1 MTSTTGLSNDL
12 ISQFVKATNDTKKE
26 KTEKTVYGKIVDDNG
41 SLKVRLDGA
50 DEKVL
55 TPIITTSN
63 VKAGDRVIVLIKN
76 HSATVIGNTSSPST
90 TVSDVEGI
98 NNKITEFETAIG
110 GKVDTGDLNAQSARI
125 DSLNSQV
132 VIIQKDLFA
141 VQGNIETLQA
151 DTSEVKEK
159 LAANSAD
166 IETLKTTKLD
176 VSVAATTYATITNL
190 EAANATISNLQ
201 SDYSN
206 FKTLINNKIT
216 VNRVYSS
223 AANMVVT
230 ANGIFGRSTASSERY
245 ENSIV
250 EADISELSGLYDL
263 PVKRFKYNDDYI
275 SSDDESH
282 GKDLYGFTV
291 EDLENILPCAVQH
304 ITGEDGAKLPET
316 WNSNIIVPSLLKLIQ
331 DLNTRLKVLE
341 GKE

>member
-1 MTSTTGLSNDL
+1 MGLSNDL

-98 NNKITEFETAIG
+98 NDKITEFETAIG

-176 VSVAATTYATITNL
+176 ISVAATTYATITNL

-206 FKTLINNKIT
+206 FKTLVNDKIT

-275 SSDDESH
+275 SSDDELH

-316 WNSNIIVPSLLKLIQ
+316 WNSNIIVPALLKLIQ

-341 GKE
+341 GKG

>member
-1 MTSTTGLSNDL
+1 MGLSNDL

-41 SLKVRLDGA
+41 TLKVRLDGA

-176 VSVAATTYATITNL
+176 ISVAATTYATITNL

-206 FKTLINNKIT
+206 FKTLVNNKIT

-230 ANGIFGRSTASSERY
+230 ANGIFGRSTSSSERY

-275 SSDDESH
+275 SSDDELH

-304 ITGEDGAKLPET
+304 ITGKDGAKLPET
-316 WNSNIIVPSLLKLIQ
+316 WNSNIIVPALLKLIQ

-341 GKE
+341 GKG

>member
-1 MTSTTGLSNDL
+1 MSLSNDL

-41 SLKVRLDGA
+41 TLKVRLDGA

-63 VKAGDRVIVLIKN
+63 VKTGDRVIVLIKN

-141 VQGNIETLQA
+141 VQGNVETLQA

-176 VSVAATTYATITNL
+176 ISVAATTYATITNL
-190 EAANATISNLQ
+190 ESANATISNLQ

-206 FKTLINNKIT
+206 FKTLVNNKIT

-230 ANGIFGRSTASSERY
+230 ADGIFGRSTSSSERY

-275 SSDDESH
+275 SSDDELH

-316 WNSNIIVPSLLKLIQ
+316 WNSNIIVPALLKLIQ

-341 GKE
+341 GKG

>member
-1 MTSTTGLSNDL
+1 MGLSNDL

-26 KTEKTVYGKIVDDNG
+26 KTEKTVYGEIKVQNG
-41 SLKVRLDGA
+41 TNYVKLDGS
-50 DEKVL
+50 DLL
-55 TPIITTSN
+55 TPITTTSN

-176 VSVAATTYATITNL
+176 ISVAATTYATITNL

-206 FKTLINNKIT
+206 FKTLVNNKIT
-216 VNRVYSS
+216 VNRMYSS

-275 SSDDESH
+275 SADDELH

-304 ITGEDGAKLPET
+304 ITGEDGVKLPET

-341 GKE
+341 GKG

>member
-1 MTSTTGLSNDL
+1 MGLSNDL

-41 SLKVRLDGA
+41 TLKVRLDGA

-176 VSVAATTYATITNL
+176 ISVAATTYATITNL

-201 SDYSN
+201 SDYGD
-206 FKTLINNKIT
+206 FKTLVNNKIT
-216 VNRVYSS
+216 VNRMYSS

-230 ANGIFGRSTASSERY
+230 ANGIFGRSTSSSERY

-275 SSDDESH
+275 SSDDELH

-291 EDLENILPCAVQH
+291 EDLENILPCAVHH
-304 ITGEDGAKLPET
+304 ITGEDGVKLPET
-316 WNSNIIVPSLLKLIQ
+316 WNSNIIVPALLKLIQ

-341 GKE
+341 GRG

>member
-1 MTSTTGLSNDL
+1 MGLSNDL

-41 SLKVRLDGA
+41 TLKVRLDGA

-176 VSVAATTYATITNL
+176 ISVAATTYATITNL

-206 FKTLINNKIT
+206 FKTLVNNKIT
-216 VNRVYSS
+216 VNRMYSS

-275 SSDDESH
+275 SSDDELH

-341 GKE
+341 GKG

>member
-1 MTSTTGLSNDL
+1 MGLSNDL

-41 SLKVRLDGA
+41 TLKVRLDGA

-176 VSVAATTYATITNL
+176 ISVAATTYATITNL

-206 FKTLINNKIT
+206 FKTLVNNKIT

-230 ANGIFGRSTASSERY
+230 ANGIFGRSTSSSERY

-275 SSDDESH
+275 SSDDELH

-291 EDLENILPCAVQH
+291 EDLENILPCAVQR
-304 ITGEDGAKLPET
+304 ITGEDGGKLPET
-316 WNSNIIVPSLLKLIQ
+316 WNSNIIIPALLKLIQ

>member
-1 MTSTTGLSNDL
+1 MGLSNDL

-41 SLKVRLDGA
+41 TLKVRLDGA

-176 VSVAATTYATITNL
+176 ISVAATTYATITNL

-206 FKTLINNKIT
+206 FKTLVNNKIT

-230 ANGIFGRSTASSERY
+230 ANGIFGRSTSSSERY

-275 SSDDESH
+275 SSDDELH

-304 ITGEDGAKLPET
+304 ITGKDGAKLPET
-316 WNSNIIVPSLLKLIQ
+316 WNSNIIVPALLKLIQ

>member
-1 MTSTTGLSNDL
+1 MGLSNDL

-41 SLKVRLDGA
+41 TLKVRLDGA

-176 VSVAATTYATITNL
+176 ISVAATTYATITNL
-190 EAANATISNLQ
+190 EAANTTISNLQ

-206 FKTLINNKIT
+206 FKTLVNNKIT

-230 ANGIFGRSTASSERY
+230 ANGIFGRSTSSSERY

-250 EADISELSGLYDL
+250 EADISELSGLYNL

-275 SSDDESH
+275 SSDDELH

-316 WNSNIIVPSLLKLIQ
+316 WNSNIIVPALLKLIQ

-341 GKE
+341 GKG

>member
-1 MTSTTGLSNDL
+1 MGLSNDL

-41 SLKVRLDGA
+41 TLKVRLDGA

-98 NNKITEFETAIG
+98 NNKITEFETVVA

-159 LAANSAD
+159 LTANSAD

-176 VSVAATTYATITNL
+176 ISVAATTYATITNL
-190 EAANATISNLQ
+190 EAANAAISNLQ

-206 FKTLINNKIT
+206 FKTLVNDKIT

-230 ANGIFGRSTASSERY
+230 ANGIFGRSTSSSERY

-275 SSDDESH
+275 SSDDELH

-316 WNSNIIVPSLLKLIQ
+316 WNSNIIVPALLKLIQ

>member
-1 MTSTTGLSNDL
+1 MGLSNDL

-132 VIIQKDLFA
+132 VIAQKDLLA
-141 VQGNIETLQA
+141 AQGNIETLQA
-151 DTSEVKEK
+151 DTVEVKEK
-159 LAANSAD
+159 LTANEAD
-166 IETLKTTKLD
+166 IENLKTTKLD
-176 VSVAATTYATITNL
+176 ISVAATTYATITNL
-190 EAANATISNLQ
+190 EAANATITSLQ

-206 FKTLINNKIT
+206 FKTLVNDKIT

-275 SSDDESH
+275 SSDDELH

-304 ITGEDGAKLPET
+304 ITGEDGTKLPET
-316 WNSNIIVPSLLKLIQ
+316 WNSNIIVPALLKLIQ

-341 GKE
+341 GKG

>member
-1 MTSTTGLSNDL
+1 MALSNDL
-12 ISQFVKATNDTKKE
+12 ISQFVKATNDTKKV

-41 SLKVRLDGA
+41 TLKVRLDGA

-98 NNKITEFETAIG
+98 NNKITEFETVVA
-110 GKVDTGDLNAQSARI
+110 GKVDTGDLNAQTARI
-125 DSLNSQV
+125 DSLNSE
-132 VIIQKDLFA
+132 VILVKKDLFA
-141 VQGNIETLQA
+141 AQGDIETLQA

-159 LAANSAD
+159 LASNSAD

-176 VSVAATTYATITNL
+176 SSVATTTYATITNL

-206 FKTLINNKIT
+206 FKTLVNNKIT
-216 VNRVYSS
+216 VNRMYSS

-230 ANGIFGRSTASSERY
+230 ANGIFGRSTSSSERY

-275 SSDDESH
+275 SSDDELH

-304 ITGEDGAKLPET
+304 ITAEDGVKLPEA
-316 WNSNIIVPSLLKLIQ
+316 WNSNIIISALLKLVQ
-331 DLNTRLKVLE
+331 DLNNRLKALE
-341 GKE
+341 GKG

>member
-1 MTSTTGLSNDL
+1 MGLSNDL
-12 ISQFVKATNDTKKE
+12 IAQFVKATNDTKKE

-41 SLKVRLDGA
+41 TLKVRLDGA

-110 GKVDTGDLNAQSARI
+110 GKVDTDELNAQSARI

-132 VIIQKDLFA
+132 VIAQKDLLA
-141 VQGNIETLQA
+141 AQGNIETLQT

-159 LAANSAD
+159 VAANSAD
-166 IETLKTTKLD
+166 IEALKTTKLD

-190 EAANATISNLQ
+190 EAANATITSLQ
-201 SDYSN
+201 SDYGD
-206 FKTLINNKIT
+206 FKTLVNNKIT
-216 VNRVYSS
+216 VNRMYSS

-250 EADISELSGLYDL
+250 EADISELGGLYDL

-275 SSDDESH
+275 SSDDELH

-316 WNSNIIVPSLLKLIQ
+316 WNSNIIVPALLKLIQ

-341 GKE
+341 GRG

>member
-1 MTSTTGLSNDL
+1 MGLSNDL

-41 SLKVRLDGA
+41 TLKVRLDGA

-176 VSVAATTYATITNL
+176 ISVAATTYATITNL

-206 FKTLINNKIT
+206 FKTLVNDKIT

-250 EADISELSGLYDL
+250 DADISELSGLYDL

-275 SSDDESH
+275 SSDDELR

-316 WNSNIIVPSLLKLIQ
+316 WNSNIIVPALLKLIQ

-341 GKE
+341 GKG

>member
-1 MTSTTGLSNDL
+1 MALSNDL

-26 KTEKTVYGKIVDDNG
+26 RTEKTVYGKIVDDNG
-41 SLKVRLDGA
+41 TLKVRLDGA

-90 TVSDVEGI
+90 TISDVEGI
-98 NNKITEFETAIG
+98 NNKITEFETVVA
-110 GKVDTGDLNAQSARI
+110 GKVDTGDLNAQAARI
-125 DSLNSQV
+125 DSLNSE
-132 VIIQKDLFA
+132 VILVKKDLFA
-141 VQGNIETLQA
+141 AQGNIETLQA
-151 DTSEVKEK
+151 DTVKVKEK
-159 LAANSAD
+159 LTKNEAD
-166 IETLKTTKLD
+166 IESLKTTKLD
-176 VSVAATTYATITNL
+176 VKIAETTYATITNL
-190 EAANATISNLQ
+190 EAANATITNLQ
-201 SDYSN
+201 SDYGD
-206 FKTLINNKIT
+206 FKTFVSNKIT

-230 ANGIFGRSTASSERY
+230 ANGIFGRSTSSSERY

-275 SSDDESH
+275 SSDDELH

-304 ITGEDGAKLPET
+304 ITGEDGVKLPET
-316 WNSNIIVPSLLKLIQ
+316 WNSNIIVPALLKLIQ
-331 DLNTRLKVLE
+331 DLNARLKVLE
-341 GKE
+341 GKG

>member
-1 MTSTTGLSNDL
+1 MSLSNDL

-110 GKVDTGDLNAQSARI
+110 GKVDTDELNAQSARI

-132 VIIQKDLFA
+132 VIAQKDLLA
-141 VQGNIETLQA
+141 AQGNIETLQT

-159 LAANSAD
+159 VAANSAD
-166 IETLKTTKLD
+166 IEALKTTKLD

-201 SDYSN
+201 SDYSD
-206 FKTLINNKIT
+206 FKTLVNNKIT
-216 VNRVYSS
+216 VDHMYSS

-230 ANGIFGRSTASSERY
+230 ENGIFGRSASSSERY

-275 SSDDESH
+275 SSDDELH

-304 ITGEDGAKLPET
+304 ITGEDGVKLPET
-316 WNSNIIVPSLLKLIQ
+316 WNSNIIVPALLKLIQ

-341 GKE
+341 GKG

>member
-1 MTSTTGLSNDL
+1 MSLSNDL

-41 SLKVRLDGA
+41 TLKVRLDGA

-190 EAANATISNLQ
+190 ESANATISNLQ

-206 FKTLINNKIT
+206 FKTLVNDKIT

-275 SSDDESH
+275 SSDDELR

-304 ITGEDGAKLPET
+304 ITGEDGVKLPET
-316 WNSNIIVPSLLKLIQ
+316 WNSNIIVPALLKLIQ

-341 GKE
+341 GKG

>member
-1 MTSTTGLSNDL
+1 MGLSNDL
-12 ISQFVKATNDTKKE
+12 ISQFVKTTNDTKKE

-41 SLKVRLDGA
+41 TLKVRLDGA

-176 VSVAATTYATITNL
+176 ISVAATTYATITNL

-206 FKTLINNKIT
+206 FKTLVNNKIT

-275 SSDDESH
+275 SSDDELH

-316 WNSNIIVPSLLKLIQ
+316 WNSNIIVPVLLKLIQ

-341 GKE
+341 GKG

>member
-1 MTSTTGLSNDL
+1 MGLSNDL

-41 SLKVRLDGA
+41 TLKVRLDGA

-63 VKAGDRVIVLIKN
+63 VKAGDRVIVLSKN

-176 VSVAATTYATITNL
+176 ISVAATTYATITNL

-206 FKTLINNKIT
+206 FKTLVNNKIT

-230 ANGIFGRSTASSERY
+230 ANGIFGRSTSSSERY

-275 SSDDESH
+275 SSDDELH

-304 ITGEDGAKLPET
+304 ITGEDGTKLPET
-316 WNSNIIVPSLLKLIQ
+316 WNSNIIVPALLKLIQ

>member
-1 MTSTTGLSNDL
+1 MGLSNDL

-110 GKVDTGDLNAQSARI
+110 GKVDTDELNAQSARI

-132 VIIQKDLFA
+132 VIAQKDLLA
-141 VQGNIETLQA
+141 AQGNIETLQT

-166 IETLKTTKLD
+166 IEALKTTKLD

-201 SDYSN
+201 SDYSD
-206 FKTLINNKIT
+206 FKTLVNNKIT
-216 VNRVYSS
+216 VDRMYSS

-230 ANGIFGRSTASSERY
+230 ANGIFGRSASSSERY

-275 SSDDESH
+275 SSDDELH

-341 GKE
+341 GKG

>member
-1 MTSTTGLSNDL
+1 MGLSNDL

-26 KTEKTVYGKIVDDNG
+26 KPEKTVYGKIVDDNG
-41 SLKVRLDGA
+41 TLKVRLDGA

-132 VIIQKDLFA
+132 VIAQKDLLA
-141 VQGNIETLQA
+141 AQGNIETLQT
-151 DTSEVKEK
+151 DTVETKEK
-159 LAANSAD
+159 LTANEAD
-166 IETLKTTKLD
+166 IENLKTTKLD
-176 VSVAATTYATITNL
+176 VEIAEATYATITNL
-190 EAANATISNLQ
+190 EATNATISNLQ
-201 SDYSN
+201 SDYGD
-206 FKTLINNKIT
+206 FKTLVNNKIT
-216 VNRVYSS
+216 VNRMYSS

-230 ANGIFGRSTASSERY
+230 ANGIFGRSTSSSERY

-275 SSDDESH
+275 SSDDELH

-331 DLNTRLKVLE
+331 DLNARLKVLE
-341 GKE
+341 GKG

>member
-1 MTSTTGLSNDL
+1 MGLSNDL

-41 SLKVRLDGA
+41 TLKVRLDGA

-176 VSVAATTYATITNL
+176 ISVAATTYATITNL

-206 FKTLINNKIT
+206 FKTLVNNKIT

-275 SSDDESH
+275 SSDDELH

>member
-1 MTSTTGLSNDL
+1 MGLSNDL

-26 KTEKTVYGKIVDDNG
+26 KTEKTVYGKIVDDDG
-41 SLKVRLDGA
+41 TLKVRLDGA

-176 VSVAATTYATITNL
+176 NKVAATTYATITNL
-190 EAANATISNLQ
+190 ESENDTISN
-201 SDYSN
+201 
-206 FKTLINNKIT
+206 
-216 VNRVYSS
+216 
-223 AANMVVT
+223 
-230 ANGIFGRSTASSERY
+230 
-245 ENSIV
+245 
-250 EADISELSGLYDL
+250 
-263 PVKRFKYNDDYI
+263 
-275 SSDDESH
+275 
-282 GKDLYGFTV
+282 
-291 EDLENILPCAVQH
+291 
-304 ITGEDGAKLPET
+304 
-316 WNSNIIVPSLLKLIQ
+316 IQ
-331 DLNTRLKVLE
+331 
-341 GKE
+341 

>member
-1 MTSTTGLSNDL
+1 MGLSNDL

-41 SLKVRLDGA
+41 TLKVRLDGA

-141 VQGNIETLQA
+141 VQGSIETLQA
-151 DTSEVKEK
+151 DTSEVKDK

-176 VSVAATTYATITNL
+176 ISVAATTYATITNL
-190 EAANATISNLQ
+190 EAANTTISNLQ

-206 FKTLINNKIT
+206 FKTLVNDKIT

-275 SSDDESH
+275 SSDDELH

-316 WNSNIIVPSLLKLIQ
+316 WNSNIIVPALLKLIQ

-341 GKE
+341 GKG

>member
-1 MTSTTGLSNDL
+1 MGLSNDL

-132 VIIQKDLFA
+132 VIAQKDLSA
-141 VQGNIETLQA
+141 AQGNIETLQT

-159 LAANSAD
+159 VTANSAD
-166 IETLKTTKLD
+166 IEALKTTKLD

-201 SDYSN
+201 SDYSD
-206 FKTLINNKIT
+206 FKTLVNNKIT
-216 VNRVYSS
+216 VDRMYSS

-230 ANGIFGRSTASSERY
+230 ANGIFGRSASSSERY

-275 SSDDESH
+275 SSDDELH

-316 WNSNIIVPSLLKLIQ
+316 WNSNIIVPALLKLIQ

>member
-1 MTSTTGLSNDL
+1 MGLSNDL
-12 ISQFVKATNDTKKE
+12 ISQFVKATNDTKKVR
-26 KTEKTVYGKIVDDNG
+26 TEKTVYGKIVDDNG
-41 SLKVRLDGA
+41 ALKVRLDGA

-63 VKAGDRVIVLIKN
+63 VKVGDRVIVLIKN

-151 DTSEVKEK
+151 DTSKVKEK

-176 VSVAATTYATITNL
+176 ISVAATTYATIANL
-190 EAANATISNLQ
+190 EAANTTISNVQ

-206 FKTLINNKIT
+206 FKTLVNNKIT
-216 VNRVYSS
+216 VSRTYSS

-230 ANGIFGRSTASSERY
+230 ANGTFGRSTSSSERY

-275 SSDDESH
+275 STDDELY

-304 ITGEDGAKLPET
+304 ITGEDGVKFPEM
-316 WNSNIIVPSLLKLIQ
+316 WNSNIIIPALLKLIQ
-331 DLNTRLKVLE
+331 DLNNRVKVLE
-341 GKE
+341 GKG

>member
-1 MTSTTGLSNDL
+1 MSLSNDL

-41 SLKVRLDGA
+41 TLKVRLDGA

-176 VSVAATTYATITNL
+176 ISAAATTYATITNL
-190 EAANATISNLQ
+190 EAANTTISNLQ

-206 FKTLINNKIT
+206 FKTLVNNKIT

-250 EADISELSGLYDL
+250 GADISELSGLYDL

-275 SSDDESH
+275 SSDDELH

-304 ITGEDGAKLPET
+304 ITGEDGIKLPET
-316 WNSNIIVPSLLKLIQ
+316 WNSNIIVPALLKLIQ

-341 GKE
+341 GKG

>member
-1 MTSTTGLSNDL
+1 MGLTNDL
-12 ISQFVKATNDTKKE
+12 ISQFVKATNDTKKV

-41 SLKVRLDGA
+41 TLKVRLDGA

-55 TPIITTSN
+55 TPIVTTSN

-98 NNKITEFETAIG
+98 NNKITEFETVVA

-125 DSLNSQV
+125 DSLNSE
-132 VIIQKDLFA
+132 VILVKKDLFA
-141 VQGNIETLQA
+141 AQGNIETLQA
-151 DTSEVKEK
+151 DTVKVKEK
-159 LAANSAD
+159 LTANETD

-176 VSVAATTYATITNL
+176 ISVAATTYATITNL
-190 EAANATISNLQ
+190 KAANATISNLQ

-206 FKTLINNKIT
+206 FKTLVNNKIT
-216 VNRVYSS
+216 VNRTYSS

-230 ANGIFGRSTASSERY
+230 ADGIFGRSTSSSGRY

-275 SSDDESH
+275 SSDDELH

-304 ITGEDGAKLPET
+304 ITGEDGTELPEM
-316 WNSNIIVPSLLKLIQ
+316 WNSNIIVPALLKLIQ
-331 DLNTRLKVLE
+331 DLNNRVKTLE
-341 GKE
+341 GKG

>member
-1 MTSTTGLSNDL
+1 MGLSNDL
-12 ISQFVKATNDTKKE
+12 ISQFVKTTNDTKKE

-41 SLKVRLDGA
+41 TLKVRLDGA

-176 VSVAATTYATITNL
+176 ISVAATTYATITNL

-206 FKTLINNKIT
+206 FKTLVNDKIT

-275 SSDDESH
+275 SSDDELH

-316 WNSNIIVPSLLKLIQ
+316 WNSNIIVPALLKLIQ

-341 GKE
+341 GKG

>member
-1 MTSTTGLSNDL
+1 MGLSNDL

-110 GKVDTGDLNAQSARI
+110 GKVDTDELNAQSARI

-132 VIIQKDLFA
+132 VIAQKDLLA
-141 VQGNIETLQA
+141 AQGNIETLQT

-159 LAANSAD
+159 VAANSAD
-166 IETLKTTKLD
+166 IEALKTTKLD

-201 SDYSN
+201 SDYSD
-206 FKTLINNKIT
+206 FKTLVNNKIT
-216 VNRVYSS
+216 VNRIYSS

-230 ANGIFGRSTASSERY
+230 ADGIFGRSTSSSERY

-275 SSDDESH
+275 SSDDELH

>member
-1 MTSTTGLSNDL
+1 MGLSNDL

-41 SLKVRLDGA
+41 TLKVRLDGA

-166 IETLKTTKLD
+166 IEALKTTKLD
-176 VSVAATTYATITNL
+176 VSVAATTYATVTNL
-190 EAANATISNLQ
+190 EAANATITSLQ
-201 SDYSN
+201 SDYGD
-206 FKTLINNKIT
+206 FKTLVSNKIT
-216 VNRVYSS
+216 VNRIYSS

-230 ANGIFGRSTASSERY
+230 ADGIFGRSTSSSERY

-275 SSDDESH
+275 SSDDELH

>member
-1 MTSTTGLSNDL
+1 MGLSNDL

-41 SLKVRLDGA
+41 TLKVRLDGA

-110 GKVDTGDLNAQSARI
+110 GKVDTDELNAQSARI

-132 VIIQKDLFA
+132 VIAQKDLLA
-141 VQGNIETLQA
+141 AQGNIETLQT

-159 LAANSAD
+159 VAANSAD
-166 IETLKTTKLD
+166 IEALKTTKLD

-190 EAANATISNLQ
+190 EAANATITSLQ
-201 SDYSN
+201 SDYGD
-206 FKTLINNKIT
+206 FKTLVNDKIT
-216 VNRVYSS
+216 VNRIYSS

-230 ANGIFGRSTASSERY
+230 ANGIFGRSASSSERY

-275 SSDDESH
+275 SSDDELH

-316 WNSNIIVPSLLKLIQ
+316 WNSNIIVPALLKLIQ

-341 GKE
+341 GKG

>member
-1 MTSTTGLSNDL
+1 MGLSNDL

-41 SLKVRLDGA
+41 TLKVRLDGA

-110 GKVDTGDLNAQSARI
+110 GKVDTGDLNAQSARM

-132 VIIQKDLFA
+132 VVIQKDLFA
-141 VQGNIETLQA
+141 AQGNIETLQA

-176 VSVAATTYATITNL
+176 ISVAATTYATITNL
-190 EAANATISNLQ
+190 EAANARISN
-201 SDYSN
+201 
-206 FKTLINNKIT
+206 
-216 VNRVYSS
+216 
-223 AANMVVT
+223 
-230 ANGIFGRSTASSERY
+230 
-245 ENSIV
+245 
-250 EADISELSGLYDL
+250 
-263 PVKRFKYNDDYI
+263 
-275 SSDDESH
+275 
-282 GKDLYGFTV
+282 
-291 EDLENILPCAVQH
+291 
-304 ITGEDGAKLPET
+304 
-316 WNSNIIVPSLLKLIQ
+316 
-331 DLNTRLKVLE
+331 
-341 GKE
+341 

>member
-1 MTSTTGLSNDL
+1 MGLTNDL

-26 KTEKTVYGKIVDDNG
+26 RTEKTVYGKIVDDNG
-41 SLKVRLDGA
+41 TLKVRLDGA

-98 NNKITEFETAIG
+98 NNKITEFETVVA
-110 GKVDTGDLNAQSARI
+110 GKVDAGDLNAQTARI

-176 VSVAATTYATITNL
+176 ISVAATTYATITNL
-190 EAANATISNLQ
+190 EAANTTISNLQ

-206 FKTLINNKIT
+206 FKTLVNNKII
-216 VNRVYSS
+216 VNRTYSS

-230 ANGIFGRSTASSERY
+230 ANGTFGRSTSSSERY

-275 SSDDESH
+275 SSDDELH

-316 WNSNIIVPSLLKLIQ
+316 WNSNIIVPALLKLIQ

-341 GKE
+341 GKG